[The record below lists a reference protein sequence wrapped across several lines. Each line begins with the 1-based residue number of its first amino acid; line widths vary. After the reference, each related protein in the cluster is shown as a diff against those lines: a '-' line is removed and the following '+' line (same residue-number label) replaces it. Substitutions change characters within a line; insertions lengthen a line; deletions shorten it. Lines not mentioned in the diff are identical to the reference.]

1 MEELARRRVSSHFH
15 CASSLWGV
23 NYADEVCEKNRHG
36 NKLIINDARK
46 PILQSFPPSFYSVL
60 SSTRTIKREMQL
72 CSFILYNSY
81 ECWKSALITFADD
94 AYRRFFQTSK
104 KMMMLHFKDV
114 FFCVHI
120 VPFTIGFTS
129 SHFGFC
135 GLLFRYESGSRSCLG
150 NLYPRKSGFLKFKK
164 NPLASW
170 MRCD

>member
-46 PILQSFPPSFYSVL
+46 PILQSFPPSSYTIL
-60 SSTRTIKREMQL
+60 SSTRLIKKECYLARFSLHFL
-72 CSFILYNSY
+72 CLLKITVFT
-81 ECWKSALITFADD
+81 TFADD

-104 KMMMLHFKDV
+104 QMMMLHFKDV
-114 FFCVHI
+114 FFCVLVI
-120 VPFTIGFTS
+120 LTIGCTS

-150 NLYPRKSGFLKFKK
+150 NLYPRKSGFLKFK
-164 NPLASW
+164 
-170 MRCD
+170 